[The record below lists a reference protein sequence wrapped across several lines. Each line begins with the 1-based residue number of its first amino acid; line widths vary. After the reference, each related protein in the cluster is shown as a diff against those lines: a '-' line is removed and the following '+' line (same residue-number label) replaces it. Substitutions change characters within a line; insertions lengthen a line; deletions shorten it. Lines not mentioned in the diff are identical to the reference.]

1 MREIRGPFETI
12 MKKEI
17 YDLENREDYL
27 HITLTDQEGILDA
40 IGKLRE
46 VYPNIMKLDFAQ
58 RDPSYAIEETEILI
72 EEKTPQELFEE
83 FFERQNGRKLSEEQ
97 RTVVIDAFEKA
108 SEKQ

>member
-1 MREIRGPFETI
+1 MTVVEIMPKGNKRRKDEAWENELRETAPQENELQKKISVSTLPLVPRLDMREIRGPFETI

-46 VYPNIMKLDFAQ
+46 VYPEYHEA
-58 RDPSYAIEETEILI
+58 
-72 EEKTPQELFEE
+72 
-83 FFERQNGRKLSEEQ
+83 
-97 RTVVIDAFEKA
+97 
-108 SEKQ
+108 